1 MRMAIR
7 RIYSFQSHEH
17 ENNGGAY
24 SMNGR
29 MFESLVDNVMEAP
42 LDTDEDQRPHFSVGK
57 REEEVLSD
65 NRRDH
70 DHLSA

>member
-1 MRMAIR
+1 MND
-7 RIYSFQSHEH
+7 RI
-17 ENNGGAY
+17 
-24 SMNGR
+24 
-29 MFESLVDNVMEAP
+29 FESLVDNAMGVP